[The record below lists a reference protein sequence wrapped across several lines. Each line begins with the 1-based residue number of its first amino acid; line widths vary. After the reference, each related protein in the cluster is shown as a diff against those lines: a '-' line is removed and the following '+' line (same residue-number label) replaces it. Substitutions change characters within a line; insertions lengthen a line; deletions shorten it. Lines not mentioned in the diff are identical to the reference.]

1 MEAGKEDWSITRK
14 DTAVGI
20 ANGYLARATY
30 LRSMANA
37 EPLSRRRMVLSVGVG
52 VFGLYVLVAVV
63 AYFASYTTDLPA
75 LEGAP
80 SAVPLNNPTGWLGAK
95 IAHRLVYRGFG
106 WAGVLI
112 PIAFLY
118 AALQW
123 SRRRPIR
130 LKVLGWGTAF
140 LYLISSFGGWLVQM
154 GWVEDLIWCGSVG
167 AAIAAWLSLYIGTV
181 GMLIIWL
188 LLIGAAA
195 FILVKPLW
203 YSIPKAPSLEQP
215 PPTLSDTASD
225 EEKPN
230 PTSLW
235 YEVVHKPPPG
245 SPYAAKEPKAPAE
258 EGAPSPSEPPTPSL
272 IIEVEKRPASRAAD
286 AMPSSHAAIPTT
298 GDIPL
303 EISPQGEVHR
313 LHPTATNAHGSPVEP
328 ETPPLQTPTTVSL
341 VKEQPIS
348 TVVSSPIG
356 STRRMVLPPLELLS
370 HGEKQ
375 TVPSI
380 SPTELEA
387 HKEQIVRTLRHYG
400 IELSRISAT
409 VGPTVTLFEVVPAP
423 GIRISRIK
431 SLEDDIALS
440 LAALG
445 IRIIAP
451 MPGKGTI
458 GIEVPNTRPR
468 TVPLAELLESPEYQQ
483 SSAQLPLAIGKTITG
498 EAFVRD
504 LAQMPH
510 LLIAGATGQGK
521 SVALNCMILSLLYK
535 RTPDEVR
542 FVLID
547 PKKVEMS
554 LYQGLEES
562 YLAEIPGLPE
572 RIITDVRYALPALQ
586 SLVQE
591 MEMRYELLKELRV
604 RNITEYNRRCAEG
617 QAPEGHHPLPY
628 IVLIIDELADLM
640 MTAGKEVETPI
651 CRLAQLARAV
661 GIHLIVATQRP
672 SVNVITGLIK
682 ANFPVRISFRVVSR
696 VDSRVILDDDGA
708 ERLVGRGDLL
718 FAMGT
723 EMIRLQSGFVSTSEI
738 ESVVAYIQSQ
748 PAPAPYVLPEPPAP
762 EREEDA
768 PEDIGERDPLFY
780 EAALLVVRSQYGS
793 TSLLQRKLG
802 VGFNRAGRL
811 MDQLERAGI
820 VGPARGSKPR
830 EVLIQDESQL
840 QAFL

>member
-1 MEAGKEDWSITRK
+1 MTGTEG
-14 DTAVGI
+14 
-20 ANGYLARATY
+20 
-30 LRSMANA
+30 
-37 EPLSRRRMVLSVGVG
+37 LSRRRMLLSVGVG
-52 VFGLYVLVAVV
+52 IIGLYGLVAVLS
-63 AYFASYTTDLPA
+63 YFASYTIDLPA

-80 SAVPLNNPTGWLGAK
+80 SPVSLNNPTGWIGAK
-95 IAHRLVYRGFG
+95 IAHRLTYRGFG
-106 WAGVLI
+106 WAGILI
-112 PIAFLY
+112 PLALLY

-123 SRRRPIR
+123 SRQRPIQ
-130 LKVLGWGTAF
+130 LKVLAWGGAA
-140 LYLISSFGGWLVQM
+140 LYLFSTFGGWLVQI

-167 AAIAAWLSLYIGTV
+167 AAFTAWLSLYIGSV
-181 GMLIIWL
+181 GIFIIWL
-188 LLIGAAA
+188 LLLSAAVVGLWGIPRRFRLA
-195 FILVKPLW
+195 YKPTSPLPTGDA
-203 YSIPKAPSLEQP
+203 SPETNGDAPPLE
-215 PPTLSDTASD
+215 TDDA
-225 EEKPN
+225 PN
-230 PTSLW
+230 PTPLW
-235 YEVVHKPPPG
+235 YEVVHKPASSLPLNTDP
-245 SPYAAKEPKAPAE
+245 EPRVEK
-258 EGAPSPSEPPTPSL
+258 GAPPL
-272 IIEVEKRPASRAAD
+272 IIEGPHLQSIS
-286 AMPSSHAAIPTT
+286 P
-298 GDIPL
+298 PL
-303 EISPQGEVHR
+303 EAIHGEYLPPDKPLSTSPDFPDANGHSHR
-313 LHPTATNAHGSPVEP
+313 HPNPTPFSPSYIE
-328 ETPPLQTPTTVSL
+328 
-341 VKEQPIS
+341 
-348 TVVSSPIG
+348 SSSSGREREAPQRP
-356 STRRMVLPPLELLS
+356 SLPPLELLT
-370 HGEKQ
+370 Q
-375 TVPSI
+375 TERPTGPPI
-380 SPTELEA
+380 SPQELEA
-387 HKEQIVRTLRHYG
+387 HKEQIVRTLRQYG
-400 IELSRISAT
+400 IELTRISAT

-451 MPGKGTI
+451 IPGKGTI
-458 GIEVPNTRPR
+458 GIEVPNARPR
-468 TVPLAELLESPEYQQ
+468 TVPLIELLESPEYQNTP
-483 SSAQLPLAIGKTITG
+483 AQLPLVIGKTITG
-498 EAFVRD
+498 ETFVRD

-521 SVALNCMILSLLYK
+521 SVSLNCMILSLLYK
-535 RTPDEVR
+535 RTPDEIR
-542 FVLID
+542 LVLID

-554 LYQGLEES
+554 LYQGLEDH

-572 RIITDVRYALPALQ
+572 RIITDVRHALPALQ

-591 MEMRYELLKELRV
+591 MELRYELLKELRV
-604 RNITEYNRRCAEG
+604 RNITEYNRRCREP
-617 QAPEGHHPLPY
+617 QAPEGHNPLPY
-628 IVLIIDELADLM
+628 LVLIIDELADLM

-738 ESVVAYIQSQ
+738 ESVVAYIQRQ
-748 PAPAPYVLPEPPAP
+748 PKPKPYVLPEPSVQDK
-762 EREEDA
+762 EEEMV
-768 PEDIGERDPLFY
+768 EDMGERDPLFY
-780 EAALLVVRSQYGS
+780 EAALLVVRNQYGS

-830 EVLIQDESQL
+830 EVLIQDEAQL
-840 QAFL
+840 QALL

>member
-1 MEAGKEDWSITRK
+1 
-14 DTAVGI
+14 
-20 ANGYLARATY
+20 
-30 LRSMANA
+30 MAEMA
-37 EPLSRRRMVLSVGVG
+37 PLSRRHLLLSIATGIL
-52 VFGLYVLVAVV
+52 GLYILVAVL

-75 LEGAP
+75 LEGAS
-80 SAVPLNNPTGWLGAK
+80 SAVPLNNPTGWIGAR
-95 IAHRLVYRGFG
+95 IAHRLTYRGFG
-106 WAGVLI
+106 WAGILI
-112 PIAFLY
+112 PIALLY

-130 LKVLGWGTAF
+130 LKVLGWGIAL
-140 LYLISSFGGWLVQM
+140 LYILATFGGWLVQM

-167 AAIAAWLSLYIGTV
+167 AALTTWLNLYIGAV
-181 GMLIIWL
+181 GILIIWL
-188 LLIGAAA
+188 LLVGIAVFTFFKPIQRQLAKA
-195 FILVKPLW
+195 FSASDIPAPL
-203 YSIPKAPSLEQP
+203 PAEELNEQP
-215 PPTLSDTASD
+215 
-225 EEKPN
+225 N
-230 PTSLW
+230 PSSLW
-235 YEVVHKPPPG
+235 YEVVYSSASG
-245 SPYAAKEPKAPAE
+245 GRDMGATD
-258 EGAPSPSEPPTPSL
+258 APSTDADNASTPSPSL
-272 IIEVEKRPASRAAD
+272 IIEVKSSKSAD
-286 AMPSSHAAIPTT
+286 L
-298 GDIPL
+298 PL
-303 EISPQGEVHR
+303 EIIQQESFPQNIGEEPPTVLAAADEPSTAVHADGDG
-313 LHPTATNAHGSPVEP
+313 HVSFSPVPAEKSAEVRMGQP
-328 ETPPLQTPTTVSL
+328 AGHMPLSA
-341 VKEQPIS
+341 
-348 TVVSSPIG
+348 SSRDIHNP
-356 STRRMVLPPLELLS
+356 SSSARRLILPSLELLAQ
-370 HGEKQ
+370 GDRQ
-375 TVPSI
+375 ATPPI
-380 SPTELEA
+380 SPAELEA
-387 HKEQIVRTLRHYG
+387 HKDQIVRTLRHYG
-400 IELSRISAT
+400 IELARITAT

-458 GIEVPNTRPR
+458 GIEVPNARPR
-468 TVPLAELLESPEYQQ
+468 TVPLAELLEAPEYRH
-483 SSAQLPLAIGKTITG
+483 APAALPLALGKTITG

-521 SVALNCMILSLLYK
+521 SVALNCMILSLLYR
-535 RTPDEVR
+535 RTPEEVR
-542 FVLID
+542 MVLID

-554 LYQGLEES
+554 LYQGLEEY
-562 YLAEIPGLPE
+562 YLAEIPGIPE

-604 RNITEYNRRCAEG
+604 RNIVEYNQRCREG
-617 QAPEGHHPLPY
+617 QVSEGHRPLPY

-640 MTAGKEVETPI
+640 MTAGKEVETPL

-682 ANFPVRISFRVVSR
+682 ANFPVRIAFRVVSR

-723 EMIRLQSGFVSTSEI
+723 EMIRLQSGYVSTSEI
-738 ESVVAYIQSQ
+738 EAVVAHVQQQ
-748 PAPAPYVLPEPPAP
+748 PAPLPYILPEPPLQ
-762 EREEDA
+762 EKEDDA
-768 PEDIGERDPLFY
+768 LDDPGERDPLFY
-780 EAALLVVRSQYGS
+780 EAALLVVRTQQGS

-820 VGPARGSKPR
+820 VGPSRGSKPR
-830 EVLIQDESQL
+830 DVLIQDEAQL
-840 QAFL
+840 QALL

>member
-1 MEAGKEDWSITRK
+1 MAGTD
-14 DTAVGI
+14 V
-20 ANGYLARATY
+20 
-30 LRSMANA
+30 
-37 EPLSRRRMVLSVGVG
+37 LSRRRMLLSLGVG
-52 VFGLYVLVAVV
+52 IAGLYILTAVL
-63 AYFASYTTDLPA
+63 AYFASYTEDLPA

-80 SAVPLNNPTGWLGAK
+80 TAVPLQNPTGWLGAK

-106 WAGVLI
+106 WVGILFPI
-112 PIAFLY
+112 GLLYIAFK
-118 AALQW
+118 W
-123 SRRRPIR
+123 SQRRPVPLR
-130 LKVLGWGTAF
+130 ALGWGAAVI
-140 LYLISSFGGWLVQM
+140 YLAATFGGWLVQA

-167 AAIAAWLSLYIGTV
+167 AAFAAWLSLYIGSV
-181 GMLIIWL
+181 GLFITWL
-188 LLIGAAA
+188 ALLGAAGVA
-195 FILVKPLW
+195 FIYPYIRLRNRE
-203 YSIPKAPSLEQP
+203 AQP
-215 PPTLSDTASD
+215 PPINYQTASSSPEA
-225 EEKPN
+225 EEQAPN
-230 PTSLW
+230 PSSLW
-235 YEVVHKPPPG
+235 YEVVHNPIQPPTPPFRKKD
-245 SPYAAKEPKAPAE
+245 SPSETDSQVAILTPPAE
-258 EGAPSPSEPPTPSL
+258 EEPLNPTESELDLEIIHTDTPTPSEQVHSSEYDAAENPVRDTNTEL
-272 IIEVEKRPASRAAD
+272 RATGLPRTEEPRERKPAITAAS
-286 AMPSSHAAIPTT
+286 PQHTFP
-298 GDIPL
+298 PL
-303 EISPQGEVHR
+303 YLLSQTERSITPPISPE
-313 LHPTATNAHGSPVEP
+313 
-328 ETPPLQTPTTVSL
+328 
-341 VKEQPIS
+341 
-348 TVVSSPIG
+348 
-356 STRRMVLPPLELLS
+356 
-370 HGEKQ
+370 
-375 TVPSI
+375 
-380 SPTELEA
+380 ELEA
-387 HKEQIVRTLRHYG
+387 HKEQIVRTLRQYG
-400 IELSRISAT
+400 IELTRITAT

-458 GIEVPNTRPR
+458 GIEVPNARPR
-468 TVPLAELLESPEYQQ
+468 TVPLSELLEAPEYQKT
-483 SSAQLPLAIGKTITG
+483 SAQLPLAIGKTITG

-535 RTPDEVR
+535 RSPDEVR
-542 FVLID
+542 LVLID

-554 LYQGLEES
+554 LYQGLEEH
-562 YLAEIPGLPE
+562 YLARIPGLPE
-572 RIITDVRYALPALQ
+572 RIITEVKHALPALQ

-604 RNITEYNRRCAEG
+604 RNITEYNRRCREG
-617 QAPEGHHPLPY
+617 QVPEGHHPLPY

-708 ERLVGRGDLL
+708 ERLIGRGDML

-738 ESVVAYIQSQ
+738 ESVVEYIQRQ
-748 PAPAPYVLPEPPAP
+748 PIPVPYELPEPPAQ
-762 EREEDA
+762 EASEEES

-780 EAALLVVRSQYGS
+780 EAALLIVRNQYGS

-840 QAFL
+840 EVFR